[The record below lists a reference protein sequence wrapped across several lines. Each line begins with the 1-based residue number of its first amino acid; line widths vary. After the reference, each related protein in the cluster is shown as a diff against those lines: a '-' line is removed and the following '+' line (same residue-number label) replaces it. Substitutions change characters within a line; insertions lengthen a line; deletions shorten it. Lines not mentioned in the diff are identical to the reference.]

1 MRGGGVGMICGGRW
15 VFVRTP
21 PYGGGDGRQVR
32 GVNGLVVV
40 YPFFLTS
47 FLFLWA
53 FDDESDWGLH
63 F

>member
-1 MRGGGVGMICGGRW
+1 MICGGRW